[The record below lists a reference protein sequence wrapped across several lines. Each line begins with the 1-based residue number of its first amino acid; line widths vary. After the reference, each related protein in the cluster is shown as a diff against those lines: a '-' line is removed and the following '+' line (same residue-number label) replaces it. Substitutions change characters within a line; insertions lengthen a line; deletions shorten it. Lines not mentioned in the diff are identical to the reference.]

1 MRDPF
6 RGLVPLRDERRLR
19 DSEDPEE
26 LLLTLRGRRDIE
38 LFPRGVIDG
47 VGEPSQPLILEPQLN
62 LFLR

>member
-6 RGLVPLRDERRLR
+6 RGLVPLGDERRLR
-19 DSEDPEE
+19 DREDPEE

-38 LFPRGVIDG
+38 LLPRGVIDG
-47 VGEPSQPLILEPQLN
+47 VGVPSHTLVLEPQLN